1 MNDVGLEPVAETALV
16 IRERKHARV
25 FFSVG
30 WVLILLNLITAAYSI
45 FLPIELI
52 LRGIYPDGLFAYWFG
67 YERPGVYFD
76 YEEQL
81 PFINVVV
88 VVFIALWTF
97 MLIQI
102 VWLPKIGKKLT
113 LDMEEVAAADSAL
126 NLARLGAFLA
136 FGLMTLTSV
145 IVFRTYTQWHADY
158 EVIQSLL
165 GQ

>member
-1 MNDVGLEPVAETALV
+1 MSDAGVEPVAETAL
-16 IRERKHARV
+16 ILRERKHARI
-25 FFSVG
+25 FFAVG
-30 WVLILLNLITAAYSI
+30 WVLILANLVTAAYSI

-88 VVFIALWTF
+88 VLFIALWLF
-97 MLIQI
+97 MFIQI
-102 VWLPKIGKKLT
+102 VLLPKIGKKLT

-126 NLARLGAFLA
+126 SLARLGAFLA

-145 IVFRTYTQWHADY
+145 VVLRTYTQWHADY